1 MDQPIATPLTAEQV
15 DRMTLWWR
23 AANYLA
29 ANWTKAVS

>member
-1 MDQPIATPLTAEQV
+1 VFLSQSQNTS
-15 DRMTLWWR
+15 

>member
-1 MDQPIATPLTAEQV
+1 VFLNATQNT
-15 DRMTLWWR
+15 D